1 MLELDAKT
9 GSNPGATLV
18 AATDQA
24 RRALGA
30 DEVPIVSGS
39 FKFGRERRS
48 SPRGGK
54 SPAGSGE
61 QRRGAIS
68 ELNDVYLPE
77 DPAAALQIAGA
88 HFTIEHTDGQFWLT
102 DRGSSC
108 GTVVAGKRLGGR
120 RKGGKTE
127 LHDGDE
133 IIVGTRS
140 SPYIFKFRIDTATS

>member
-1 MLELDAKT
+1 MTDSQGK
-9 GSNPGATLV
+9 ATLV
-18 AATDQA
+18 AVTDEA

-30 DEVPIVSGS
+30 EEVRVVTGS

-48 SPRGGK
+48 ASREVK
-54 SPAGSGE
+54 LPAALSE
-61 QRRGAIS
+61 QRRGAAP

-88 HFTIEHTDGQFWLT
+88 HFTIENVDGQFFLT

-108 GTVVAGKRLGGR
+108 GTVVAGQRLGGR
-120 RKGGKTE
+120 RKGGRTE
-127 LHDGDE
+127 LQDGDE

-140 SPYIFKFRIDTATS
+140 SPYVFRFQIEPATP

>member
-1 MLELDAKT
+1 MDDSEQK
-9 GSNPGATLV
+9 ATLV
-18 AATDQA
+18 AVTDEA

-30 DEVPIVSGS
+30 EEVRVVTGS

-48 SPRGGK
+48 APREMK
-54 SPAGSGE
+54 LPAALSE
-61 QRRGAIS
+61 QRRGAVP

-88 HFTIEHTDGQFWLT
+88 HFTVEDVDGEFFLT

-108 GTVVAGKRLGGR
+108 GTVVAGQRLGGR
-120 RKGGKTE
+120 RKGGRTE
-127 LHDGDE
+127 LRDGDE

-140 SPYIFKFRIDTATS
+140 SPYIFRFQVESSSI

>member
-1 MLELDAKT
+1 L
-9 GSNPGATLV
+9 SATLV
-18 AATDQA
+18 AVTDEA

-30 DEVPIVSGS
+30 DEVRVVTGS
-39 FKFGRERRS
+39 FKFGRERRA
-48 SPRGGK
+48 SPRGVK
-54 SPAGSGE
+54 LPAGLSE
-61 QRRGAIS
+61 QRRGATP

-88 HFTIEHTDGQFWLT
+88 HFTIEDVDGQFWLT

-120 RKGGKTE
+120 RKGGQTE

-133 IIVGTRS
+133 IIVGTRT
-140 SPYIFKFRIDTATS
+140 SPYIFRFQIESTTS